1 MPTYEYR
8 CTTCGKHFDVFQS
21 MSSTALTRCPVD
33 LCPGEKKGEGTV
45 ERLIGAGAGLIFN
58 GSGFYLTDYKNA
70 GSSAA
75 SSESGSSSSS
85 D

>member
-21 MSSTALTRCPVD
+21 MSSAALTHCPTD
-33 LCPGEKKGEGTV
+33 QCPNEKKGEGTV

-58 GSGFYLTDYKNA
+58 GSGFYLTDYKNS
-70 GSSAA
+70 GSSASSA
-75 SSESGSSSSS
+75 SDSGSSSS